1 MHHRLWLLLIK
12 TILQLGT
19 MIRNFEYYT
28 HEMTPEENQVIMP
41 WILRTLTLAIGKDKA
56 IKNATIVKDF
66 NAGQMQLY
74 LEGHYDKIIKTRT
87 SRVRKLIHIL
97 RVSDTIPMLLAG
109 AKGYYISDD
118 KEEIKTYIGSI
129 EDRIRAIYQIRRALK
144 RQLTKSREAQE
155 GVQTKLVLE

>member
-1 MHHRLWLLLIK
+1 
-12 TILQLGT
+12 

-56 IKNATIVKDF
+56 VKNTSLVDNF
-66 NAGQMQLY
+66 NASQQGLFVHGQTD
-74 LEGHYDKIIKTRT
+74 YDKPLKTRS

-97 RVSDTIPMLLAG
+97 RVSDTVPFLLAG

-118 KEEIKTYIGSI
+118 KETIESYIGSI
-129 EDRIRAIYQIRRALK
+129 EDRLRAIHNIRRALK
-144 RQLTKSREAQE
+144 RQLAKSREVE
-155 GVQTKLVLE
+155 DGVQTKLVLE